1 MGWESVARLTP
12 IAATDFASATLAACG
27 RSGCTR
33 AGSPASHADGRL
45 ADGLGL
51 IGRARSGPYT
61 GRVSR
66 GSAIALLVVLGTGA
80 FLVGLE
86 LMITAVALPAIVV
99 DLASW
104 TELRKASWIVNA
116 YLLTSV
122 VTMPLAGRL
131 SDRWGVR
138 RPFLFGLATFGVGS
152 ALAGAAQS
160 LDWLIAARVVQAIGG
175 GILIPVATAAASH
188 LFEDD
193 ARPRA
198 LGVIGALTFLGMA
211 AGPFAGAW
219 ILGSIH
225 PDAAVALGGNPS
237 SIGGPGLGA
246 AFDAAWR
253 YVFYLNVPIAIACLG
268 VAWAASAGW
277 DPARGAAR
285 VDIPGAAIASAG
297 LAIVLVGL
305 TLGGSDRIEGT
316 SIDPAIAVAGFV
328 VLGLVALLA
337 GLWLAARRG
346 GPVVDPAWFRSRTF
360 ASAAIVSGLTG
371 YGFATAII
379 GGAVFVDRVLYGGPD
394 VQRVALG
401 SLAAATAIGALGS
414 GFVLRLAGLRLT
426 TLVGLGLGIGA
437 LWRMAGWSPSTS
449 LPEVAISLA
458 AFGLGFGLTVTP
470 RSTAAVEA
478 LGRKAFGIASA
489 TVTVARML
497 GMAVGLAVLTAFG
510 STVIDRL
517 SAEVYATPN
526 AYKAF
531 IPEALRSR
539 SLQDGLVVQALE
551 QWASSEAA
559 TILVGIF
566 LVAAAVL
573 AVAIVPTLA
582 LERARRHGAHG
593 SPWVDEDDGD
603 AATAS

>member
-1 MGWESVARLTP
+1 VPR
-12 IAATDFASATLAACG
+12 
-27 RSGCTR
+27 
-33 AGSPASHADGRL
+33 
-45 ADGLGL
+45 
-51 IGRARSGPYT
+51 GP
-61 GRVSR
+61 
-66 GSAIALLVVLGTGA
+66 AIALLSALGVGA

-131 SDRWGVR
+131 ADRWGVR
-138 RPFLFGLATFGVGS
+138 RPFLAGLAIFGLGS
-152 ALAGAAQS
+152 GLAGAAQS
-160 LDWLIAARVVQAIGG
+160 LDWLIAARVVQAVGG

-188 LFEDD
+188 LFEHE

-219 ILGSIH
+219 ILGAIH
-225 PDAAVALGGNPS
+225 PETALGGASNTPL
-237 SIGGPGLGA
+237 GG

-253 YVFYLNVPIAIACLG
+253 YVFYLNVPVALGAFG
-268 VAWAASAGW
+268 VAWAAASGW
-277 DPARGAAR
+277 DPPRGAAR
-285 VDIPGAAIASAG
+285 VDLAGTTLASAG
-297 LAIVLVGL
+297 LAAMLVGL
-305 TLGGSDRIEGT
+305 TLWGSQRIEGLT
-316 SIDPAIAVAGFV
+316 IDPGLAVAA
-328 VLGLVALLA
+328 LVGA
-337 GLWLAARRG
+337 GLAALVGGVLLAARRG
-346 GPVVDPAWFRSRTF
+346 GPILELGWFRSRAF
-360 ASAAIVSGLTG
+360 SSAAIVSALTG

-401 SLAAATAIGALGS
+401 ALAAATALGALGS
-414 GFVLRLAGLRLT
+414 GLVLRAVGLRLT
-426 TLVGLGLGIGA
+426 TLVGLGLGIAA
-437 LWRMAGWSPSTS
+437 LWRMAGWSPGTS
-449 LPEVAISLA
+449 LAEVAGALA

-478 LGRKAFGIASA
+478 LGRHAFGIASA

-517 SAEVYATPN
+517 SAEVYATPD

-539 SLQDGLVVQALE
+539 SLEDGLVVQALE
-551 QWASSEAA
+551 RWASGEAA

-573 AVAIVPTLA
+573 AVAVVPTLA
-582 LERARRHGAHG
+582 LERGAVPEHHGA
-593 SPWVDEDDGD
+593 DGP
-603 AATAS
+603 AVTV

>member
-1 MGWESVARLTP
+1 M
-12 IAATDFASATLAACG
+12 
-27 RSGCTR
+27 
-33 AGSPASHADGRL
+33 
-45 ADGLGL
+45 
-51 IGRARSGPYT
+51 
-61 GRVSR
+61 SR
-66 GSAIALLVVLGTGA
+66 GSAIALLVVLGIGA

-104 TELRKASWIVNA
+104 SELRKASWIVNA
-116 YLLTSV
+116 YLLASV

-131 SDRWGVR
+131 ADRWGVR
-138 RPFLFGLATFGVGS
+138 RPFLAGLALFGLGS

-160 LDWLIAARVVQAIGG
+160 LDWLIGARVVQAIGG
-175 GILIPVATAAASH
+175 GILVPVATAAASH
-188 LFEDD
+188 LFEGEN
-193 ARPRA
+193 RPRA

-219 ILGSIH
+219 ILGAVH
-225 PDAAVALGGNPS
+225 PETLSGGSGAPLGS
-237 SIGGPGLGA
+237 

-253 YVFYLNVPIAIACLG
+253 YVFYVNVPIALGAFG

-285 VDIPGAAIASAG
+285 VDVLGAVLATLGLAAI
-297 LAIVLVGL
+297 LIGL
-305 TLGGSDRIEGT
+305 TLGGSERIEGLAV
-316 SIDPAIAVAGFV
+316 DPTVAIAA
-328 VLGLVALLA
+328 LVGGGIASVTV
-337 GLWLAARRG
+337 GLWLAVRRG
-346 GPVVDPAWFRSRTF
+346 GPIVEPGWFRSRTF
-360 ASAAIVSGLTG
+360 SSAAIVSALTG

-401 SLAAATAIGALGS
+401 ALAAATAIGALAS
-414 GFVLRLAGLRLT
+414 GFVLRLAGLRIT
-426 TLVGLGLGIGA
+426 TLVGLGLGIAA
-437 LWRMAGWSPSTS
+437 LWRMAGWSPGTS
-449 LPEVAISLA
+449 LLEVAVSLA

-478 LGRKAFGIASA
+478 LGRRAFGIASA

-497 GMAVGLAVLTAFG
+497 GMALGLAVLTAFG

-517 SAEVYATPN
+517 SAEVYATPD

-531 IPEALRSR
+531 IPEPLRSR
-539 SLQDGLVVQALE
+539 TLEDGLVVQALE

-559 TILVGIF
+559 TILVGIV

-582 LERARRHGAHG
+582 LERAGAA
-593 SPWVDEDDGD
+593 
-603 AATAS
+603 AATSTRDGSHDRAREGQDDADAPAIAL

>member
-1 MGWESVARLTP
+1 VA
-12 IAATDFASATLAACG
+12 
-27 RSGCTR
+27 
-33 AGSPASHADGRL
+33 
-45 ADGLGL
+45 
-51 IGRARSGPYT
+51 
-61 GRVSR
+61 R
-66 GSAIALLVVLGTGA
+66 GSAIALLVVLGIGA

-86 LMITAVALPAIVV
+86 LMITAVALPAIVE

-104 TELRKASWIVNA
+104 SELRKASWIVNA
-116 YLLTSV
+116 YLLASV

-138 RPFLFGLATFGVGS
+138 RPFLAGIAIFGIGS
-152 ALAGAAQS
+152 AFAGAAQS
-160 LDWLIAARVVQAIGG
+160 LDWLIAARIGQAIGG
-175 GILIPVATAAASH
+175 GVLIPVATAAASH
-188 LFEDD
+188 LFEAE

-225 PDAAVALGGNPS
+225 PASLGG
-237 SIGGPGLGA
+237 

-253 YVFYLNVPIAIACLG
+253 YVFYLNVPIAIGALG
-268 VAWAASAGW
+268 VGWAASAGW

-285 VDIPGAAIASAG
+285 VDVLGAG
-297 LAIVLVGL
+297 LATAGLAALLVGL
-305 TLGGSDRIEGT
+305 TLGGSEQIEGT
-316 SIDPAIAVAGFV
+316 SLDPALAV
-328 VLGLVALLA
+328 GLLIGGGVIALLA
-337 GLWLAARRG
+337 GLWIAARRG
-346 GPVVDPAWFRSRTF
+346 GPVVEPGWFRSRSF
-360 ASAAIVSGLTG
+360 SSAAIVSGLTG

-401 SLAAATAIGALGS
+401 SLAAATATGALAS
-414 GFVLRLAGLRLT
+414 GLVLRLAGLRVT
-426 TLVGLGLGIGA
+426 TLAGLGMGVAGLA
-437 LWRMAGWSPSTS
+437 AMAAWSPTTA
-449 LPEVAISLA
+449 LPEVAIALA
-458 AFGLGFGLTVTP
+458 VFGLGFGLTVTP

-478 LGRKAFGIASA
+478 LGRRAFGIASA

-517 SAEVYATPN
+517 TAQVYATPD
-526 AYKAF
+526 AYRAF

-539 SLQDGLVVQALE
+539 PLDDGLVVQALE
-551 QWASSEAA
+551 RWASGEAA
-559 TILVGIF
+559 TILTGIF

-573 AVAIVPTLA
+573 AVAVVPTLA
-582 LERARRHGAHG
+582 LERGAVTIADDPHE
-593 SPWVDEDDGD
+593 PDRVDEDDDD
-603 AATAS
+603 APAAAF

>member
-1 MGWESVARLTP
+1 MDQPWFISISVDRPGAVKPSGHDEGAAYTP
-12 IAATDFASATLAACG
+12 G
-27 RSGCTR
+27 VTR
-33 AGSPASHADGRL
+33 
-45 ADGLGL
+45 
-51 IGRARSGPYT
+51 GP
-61 GRVSR
+61 
-66 GSAIALLVVLGTGA
+66 AIALLVVLGIGA

-104 TELRKASWIVNA
+104 SELRKASWIVNA
-116 YLLTSV
+116 YLMASV

-138 RPFLFGLATFGVGS
+138 RPFLAGLAIFGLGS

-188 LFEDD
+188 LFEHE

-225 PDAAVALGGNPS
+225 PGSALPGAAAGGSPFLGG
-237 SIGGPGLGA
+237 

-253 YVFYLNVPIAIACLG
+253 YVFYLNVPIAIGCLG
-268 VAWAASAGW
+268 VGWAASAGW

-285 VDIPGAAIASAG
+285 VDVAGAALATAG
-297 LAIVLVGL
+297 LATLLVGL
-305 TLGGSDRIEGT
+305 TLGGSERIEGT
-316 SIDPAIAVAGFV
+316 SLDPAVAVA
-328 VLGLVALLA
+328 VLVGGGLVALLA

-346 GPVVDPAWFRSRTF
+346 GPVVDLAWFQSRSF
-360 ASAAIVSGLTG
+360 SSAAIVSGLTG

-426 TLVGLGLGIGA
+426 TLAGLGLGIAA
-437 LWRMAGWSPSTS
+437 LWRMAGWSPAAT

-478 LGRKAFGIASA
+478 LGRRAFGIASA

-497 GMAVGLAVLTAFG
+497 GMAIGLAVLTAFG

-517 SAEVYATPN
+517 SAQVYATPD

-531 IPEALRSR
+531 IPEALRDR
-539 SLQDGLVVQALE
+539 SLEDGLVVQALE
-551 QWASSEAA
+551 QWASGEAA
-559 TILVGIF
+559 TILVGVF
-566 LVAAAVL
+566 LVAAAVI
-573 AVAIVPTLA
+573 AVAVLPTLA
-582 LERARRHGAHG
+582 LERAVVTAHE
-593 SPWVDEDDGD
+593 PAPVDDDDGD
-603 AATAS
+603 APAAAF

>member
-1 MGWESVARLTP
+1 MS
-12 IAATDFASATLAACG
+12 
-27 RSGCTR
+27 RS
-33 AGSPASHADGRL
+33 
-45 ADGLGL
+45 
-51 IGRARSGPYT
+51 
-61 GRVSR
+61 
-66 GSAIALLVVLGTGA
+66 SAIALLVVLGAGA

-104 TELRKASWIVNA
+104 SELRKASWIINA

-138 RPFLFGLATFGVGS
+138 RPFLVGLATFGIGS
-152 ALAGAAQS
+152 ALAGASQS

-188 LFEDD
+188 LFEHE

-225 PDAAVALGGNPS
+225 PESAL
-237 SIGGPGLGA
+237 PGLASGGSPLGV

-253 YVFYLNVPIAIACLG
+253 YVFYLNVPIAIGGLG
-268 VAWAASAGW
+268 VGWAASAGW

-285 VDIPGAAIASAG
+285 VDILGAALATAG
-297 LAIVLVGL
+297 LATLLVGL
-305 TLGGSDRIEGT
+305 TLGGSERIEGT
-316 SIDPAIAVAGFV
+316 SLDPAVAVAGLV
-328 VLGLVALLA
+328 GAGVLALVG

-346 GPVVDPAWFRSRTF
+346 GPVIDPAWFRSRSF
-360 ASAAIVSGLTG
+360 SSAAIVSGLTG

-401 SLAAATAIGALGS
+401 SLAAATALGALGS

-426 TLVGLGLGIGA
+426 TLVGLGLGVAA
-437 LWRMAGWSPSTS
+437 LWRMAGWSPATA
-449 LPEVAISLA
+449 LPDVALSLA

-478 LGRKAFGIASA
+478 LGRRAFGIASA

-517 SAEVYATPN
+517 SAQVYATPD

-531 IPEALRSR
+531 IPEALRNR
-539 SLQDGLVVQALE
+539 SLEDGLVVQALE
-551 QWASSEAA
+551 QWASREAA

-573 AVAIVPTLA
+573 AVAILPTLA
-582 LERARRHGAHG
+582 LERAAVSAGAERTGAERTGANHTVAHG
-593 SPWVDEDDGD
+593 EALQDEDGGD
-603 AATAS
+603 APATAF